1 MGFRSKFLMIERWAD
16 YLPSSTAGSD
26 GLLRPMIPNC
36 LQCSFT
42 EMILLES
49 AYKISRWKS
58 SGGPSE

>member
-1 MGFRSKFLMIERWAD
+1 MIERWAD